1 MVARTRYG
9 CGRGAA
15 PVFPCRVPIVL
26 LRQLEDAS
34 DEYGNPTSRWAR
46 EHILVFGV
54 HTGGSDEVATA
65 THPDATRCDL
75 TVYAPSSAGIDDRDR
90 FEWKGIVYEVD
101 GAPANWDM
109 NPFWSPGLVQANCNK
124 VVG

>member
-9 CGRGAA
+9 CGRGVA
-15 PVFPCRVPIVL
+15 PAFPCRVPIVL

-46 EHILVFGV
+46 EDILVFGV

-75 TVYAPSSAGIDDRDR
+75 TVYAPSSAGIM
-90 FEWKGIVYEVD
+90 IVT
-101 GAPANWDM
+101 G
-109 NPFWSPGLVQANCNK
+109 SSGR
-124 VVG
+124 